1 MGCWEVTLLCYVVY
15 SVNGK
20 ARSTGR
26 FWVMVWLLTESLT
39 PVTGEVRSS
48 AKPYA
53 SSSVPISCPFSF
65 WHRDGGEAHQTGCTS
80 QPGRREKLG
89 DV

>member
-26 FWVMVWLLTESLT
+26 FWVMLWLLTESLT
-39 PVTGEVRSS
+39 PVIGEVRSS

-53 SSSVPISCPFSF
+53 SLLSSRLLSLLLLAQG
-65 WHRDGGEAHQTGCTS
+65 WR
-80 QPGRREKLG
+80 
-89 DV
+89 